1 MALQA
6 PAPSSAH
13 DPVLRYA
20 ILGLLAIAVVVV
32 LTIARPVAVPVA
44 AGLIAGLV
52 LGPAADWLTRHGLHQ
67 AVAAG
72 LITLAGC
79 LGLVALFALL
89 AAPVALGAG
98 ELPAITTAL
107 RAKFDRVLDLFVQLW
122 VVAGVPVAM
131 PEMAPAVRDAFNPL
145 VNIAVT
151 STSVAGGLLIFVATV
166 YFYLATHRNMKAG
179 LLRLCFDREI
189 RQVTDA
195 FFDKLERRIA
205 RYFTLVTSI
214 NLGVGVIT
222 ALIALVAGLP
232 YPAFWAALAFTL
244 NYLPFIG
251 PFIATVLLLGAGLA
265 AKAGF
270 VEAIWPAAVF
280 FLVHLIEGNLLTP
293 SLIGRRLTMP
303 PFLVFL
309 SFVVLLW
316 LWGPA
321 GAMLSTPLLIV
332 AMISAEMLAIYRR
345 KAVRRSE
352 QRLAASTG
360 RKWRERER
368 VATASVESTDE
379 RRSAMDKP
387 SETTMR
393 DNIADLAGA
402 ANQQLKAA
410 GVDTDVMASRAGE
423 LQKMVRDEIAAR
435 PFQALGVA
443 AFLGFLCGLRR

>member
-1 MALQA
+1 MASQA
-6 PAPSSAH
+6 SAPSTAQ

-20 ILGLLAIAVVVV
+20 ILGLLAIVVVVV
-32 LTIARPVAVPVA
+32 LTIARPVAVPIA

-52 LGPAADWLTRHGLHQ
+52 LGPPADWLTRHGLHQ
-67 AVAAG
+67 AAAAG

-107 RAKFDRVLDLFVQLW
+107 RAKFDHVLNLFVQLW
-122 VVAGVPVAM
+122 EVAGVPVAI
-131 PEMAPAVRDAFNPL
+131 PDMAPAVRDAFNPL
-145 VNIAVT
+145 LNIAVT

-205 RYFTLVTSI
+205 RYFALVTSI
-214 NLGVGVIT
+214 NLGVGAIT
-222 ALIALVAGLP
+222 AVIALVAGLP

-251 PFIATVLLLGAGLA
+251 PFVATVLLLGAGLA
-265 AKAGF
+265 AKAGL
-270 VEAIWPAAVF
+270 VEAVWPAAVF
-280 FLVHLIEGNLLTP
+280 FVVHLIEGNLLTP
-293 SLIGRRLTMP
+293 SLIGRRLTMS

-332 AMISAEMLAIYRR
+332 GTISAEMLAIYRR
-345 KAVRRSE
+345 KALRRNE
-352 QRLAASTG
+352 QRLAFSEG

-368 VATASVESTDE
+368 SATASVESTDE
-379 RRSAMDKP
+379 RRSAMVKA

-410 GVDTDVMASRAGE
+410 GVDTDVMAGRAGE
-423 LQKMVRDEIAAR
+423 LRQMVRDEIAAR
-435 PFQALGVA
+435 PFQALGLA